1 MANKKAEQ
9 PAAAEAPKEN
19 KYRDGRWTT
28 PSKRAKGYA
37 EDRKARVHTY
47 GPKLGK
53 QLTDF
58 EAGMRS
64 GYLQCQTDHSGIYKF
79 KTNVPSSRTVS
90 RTRRCST
97 CCSGK
102 SGRNG
107 RAAHYSGPLLPD
119 FYRRFL

>member
-1 MANKKAEQ
+1 MATKKAEQ
-9 PAAAEAPKEN
+9 PSARPN

-64 GYLQCQTDHSGIYKF
+64 GYLQCQGDHAGIYKF
-79 KTNVPSSRTVS
+79 KKAIAE
-90 RTRRCST
+90 
-97 CCSGK
+97 GK
-102 SGRNG
+102 SREEALALSKKPWGKKNNG
-107 RAAHYSGPLLPD
+107 GDAA
-119 FYRRFL
+119 

>member
-1 MANKKAEQ
+1 MATKKAEQ
-9 PAAAEAPKEN
+9 PSARPN
-19 KYRDGRWTT
+19 KYRDGRWSV

-64 GYLQCQTDHSGIYKF
+64 GYLQCQGDHAGIYKF
-79 KTNVPSSRTVS
+79 KKALAE
-90 RTRRCST
+90 
-97 CCSGK
+97 GK
-102 SGRNG
+102 SREEALALSKKPWGKKNNG
-107 RAAHYSGPLLPD
+107 GDAA
-119 FYRRFL
+119 

>member
-1 MANKKAEQ
+1 MANKRAEQ

-58 EAGMRS
+58 ETGMRS
-64 GYLQCQTDHSGIYKF
+64 RKERAVTRLSLF
-79 KTNVPSSRTVS
+79 PRSRGA
-90 RTRRCST
+90 RRIT
-97 CCSGK
+97 EVMRHD
-102 SGRNG
+102 GR
-107 RAAHYSGPLLPD
+107 
-119 FYRRFL
+119 

>member
-9 PAAAEAPKEN
+9 PVAAEAPKEN

-58 EAGMRS
+58 EAGKRP
-64 GYLQCQTDHSGIYKF
+64 GEPPCPGDHAGIYKF
-79 KTNVPSSRTVS
+79 KKGSAEGK
-90 RTRRCST
+90 RREEALALSKRPW
-97 CCSGK
+97 GK
-102 SGRNG
+102 KNNG
-107 RAAHYSGPLLPD
+107 GDAA
-119 FYRRFL
+119 

>member
-9 PAAAEAPKEN
+9 PAAAEVPKEN

-79 KTNVPSSRTVS
+79 KKALAE
-90 RTRRCST
+90 
-97 CCSGK
+97 GK
-102 SGRNG
+102 SREEALALSKRPWGKKNNG
-107 RAAHYSGPLLPD
+107 GYAA
-119 FYRRFL
+119 